1 MRGSGSA
8 VSSISM
14 SRNSSESKTS
24 PQSWHSTNSVS
35 SCRETMRTLGCLQAV
50 AIGRGFDG
58 KKVLFKP
65 NCIGILP
72 ILKTISDESFYSF
85 VFFIKRKGEFQAGAC
100 NSDINGR
107 ILNTDRSSRI
117 FNAQI
122 DQKSGL
128 RADGAQVPGRAPGN
142 RCAQR

>member
-1 MRGSGSA
+1 MRLQLLWLGAYRLPLPSEPGDGAELQESSRRGSGSA

-100 NSDINGR
+100 NSD
-107 ILNTDRSSRI
+107 
-117 FNAQI
+117 
-122 DQKSGL
+122 
-128 RADGAQVPGRAPGN
+128 
-142 RCAQR
+142 